1 MTVTAEWTDM
11 PDFSTFTSGQDVEVP
26 LTFVDDAGVEPITGS
41 ITIRVSPGKK
51 R

>member
-1 MTVTAEWTDM
+1 M

-41 ITIRVSPGKK
+41 ITIRVSPRKK
-51 R
+51 S